1 MKRLLPFAYR
11 LPPNE
16 GFSNML
22 IDTHA
27 HLEMRE
33 FNDDRDEVI
42 RRAKDAG
49 VGYIVT
55 IGTTVESSRD
65 AVLLA
70 EKHDC
75 VYAAVGIHPHEAK
88 DILHPAYEVLRHFAK
103 HPKVVAYGEVGLDY
117 YYEHSQRSVQQRRFI
132 DMLREARE
140 LRLPVIV
147 HDRDAHEDTLRILRD
162 EWDPALGGVMHCF
175 SGDAEYAKQVMDL
188 GFSISIAGPVT
199 FPKAQALR
207 DAIKDIPIERMLVE
221 TDSPYLTPQPFRGK
235 RNEPAYVRYTAE
247 EIAKVKG
254 LTFDDVARITSFN
267 AMQLFGIGE
276 IPKKGVITYP
286 IRNSLY
292 LNVTNRCTS
301 ACTFCVRY
309 FTDFVKG
316 HNLRLAD
323 EPSAEDLIREIGDPK
338 RYDEVVFCGYGE
350 PTLRL
355 DIIKAVAAEVKRQ
368 GGKVRIDTNG
378 HGNLIHKRN
387 ILPELKGLVDA
398 VSVSLNGQDTEIYEK
413 LSQPK
418 FGAASYD
425 SVKEFIR
432 EATKYIPDVTATV
445 VSAPGVDIEACRK
458 IAEELGAK
466 YRVREYNVVG

>member
-1 MKRLLPFAYR
+1 
-11 LPPNE
+11 
-16 GFSNML
+16 ML

-33 FNDDRDEVI
+33 FDDDREEVI
-42 RRAKDAG
+42 KRAKDAG
-49 VGYIVT
+49 VEYIVT
-55 IGTTVESSRD
+55 VGTTVESTRD
-65 AVLLA
+65 AVMLA
-70 EKHDC
+70 DRHDGI
-75 VYAAVGIHPHEAK
+75 YAAIGIHPHETK
-88 DILHPAYEVLRHFAK
+88 DILHPAYDILRHFAQHK
-103 HPKVVAYGEVGLDY
+103 KVVAYGEIGLDY
-117 YYEHSQRSVQQRRFI
+117 YYEHTQRSVQQRKFR
-132 DMLREARE
+132 DMLQEARE
-140 LRLPVIV
+140 LMLPVII
-147 HDRDAHEDTLRILRD
+147 HDRDAHEDTLRILRED
-162 EWDPALGGVMHCF
+162 WDPKLGGVMHCF
-175 SGDAEYAKQVMDL
+175 SGDIEYAKQVMDL

-207 DAIKDIPIERMLVE
+207 DTVKQIPIERMLVE
-221 TDSPYLTPQPFRGK
+221 TDAPYLAPQAHRGK
-235 RNEPAYVRYTAE
+235 RNEPAFVRFTAE
-247 EIAKVKG
+247 EVAKVKG
-254 LTFDDVARITSFN
+254 LSFDDVARITSFN

-276 IPKKGVITYP
+276 VPKKGKIVYP

-316 HNLRLAD
+316 HNLRLKD
-323 EPSAEDLIREIGDPK
+323 EPTAAELIKEIGDPK

-350 PTLRL
+350 PLLRL
-355 DIIKAVAAEVKRQ
+355 DVVKEVAAAVKRQ
-368 GGKVRIDTNG
+368 GGRVRIDTNG

-398 VSVSLNGQDTEIYEK
+398 VSVSLNAQNAELYEK

-418 FGAASYD
+418 FGPAAYD
-425 SVKEFIR
+425 AVKEFIR
-432 EATKYIPDVTATV
+432 DAKNYIPDVTATV
-445 VSAPGVDIEACRK
+445 VSAPGVDIEACRR